1 MPMNVK
7 VCVYYV
13 KYKVTSEL
21 DCPPARDVDSFV
33 LELLLHGP
41 GRGAGQ
47 ADRLDPALEC
57 HRGVESEDGDVVV
70 ECSDNNEIHNM
81 F

>member
-1 MPMNVK
+1 MCILYN
-7 VCVYYV
+7 
-13 KYKVTSEL
+13 VTSEL
-21 DCPPARDVDSFV
+21 DGPPARDVDSFI

-47 ADRLDPALEC
+47 ADRLDPAFER
-57 HRGVESEDGDVVV
+57 HRGVECEDGDVVV

-81 F
+81 SYE